1 MTLAAVRN
9 ELRKLRTELVPSGQR
24 VVGALAWGDHVRMV
38 LFESGMNR
46 NVCTSLSE
54 LPPGVR
60 IFRVNPAKNLG
71 MVFLGA
77 DGGPHLQIIAG
88 IGEHEMWPEFC
99 TDREHCR
106 CDQ

>member
-9 ELRKLRTELVPSGQR
+9 ELRKLRTELVSSGQR

-60 IFRVNPAKNLG
+60 VFRVDPSKNLG
-71 MVFLGA
+71 MIFLGT
-77 DGGPHLQIIAG
+77 DGRAHLQVVAG
-88 IGEHEMWPEFC
+88 VSEYGS
-99 TDREHCR
+99 R
-106 CDQ
+106 